1 MAHGV
6 ELHKDSYLLLAVVE
20 KLGIQ
25 SREVF
30 FKLRETGWI
39 TVSLLTT
46 IFYFF
51 FSVLYAHNILS
62 FWTWLRKEG

>member
-25 SREVF
+25 SRELF

-51 FSVLYAHNILS
+51 FLYCMLITFSH
-62 FWTWLRKEG
+62 FGHG